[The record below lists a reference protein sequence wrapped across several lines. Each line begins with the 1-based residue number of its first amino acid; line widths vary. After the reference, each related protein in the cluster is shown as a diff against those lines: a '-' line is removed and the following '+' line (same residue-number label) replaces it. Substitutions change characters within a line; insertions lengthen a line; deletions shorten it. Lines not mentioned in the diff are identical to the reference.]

1 MAEAIDRLTSYYAA
15 TAHAAPDRPALAGE
29 ARADVCVVGGG
40 FTGVSA
46 ALHLAERGF
55 GVVLLEAERVGWG
68 ASGRNGG
75 QAGTAYAADM
85 SAIRRWVGA
94 EDARRLFAIAEESK
108 ALIRERV
115 DRHGIQCDLRAG
127 QVHAANKPRHLRE
140 LRAMQADWAETYGY
154 TGTELVDRDGLGR
167 HVATE
172 AYVGGLYDPGSLH
185 LHPLNYCLGLA
196 QAAEEA
202 GARIFEGS
210 RVERLTYGEP
220 ALVHTREGRVR
231 ADHVIL
237 CANAYIGDLVP
248 AIRRTIMPVG
258 TYMGATPPLGRERAL
273 ALLPSNAG
281 VVDSNFV
288 LDYFRL
294 SADWRLLYGGRVS
307 YSTIPPRDLAK
318 SLGAR
323 MRHVFPSLADVG
335 FAYTWGGYVGI
346 TVERTPD
353 LGRVTD
359 NVLYCQGFSGQGVAL
374 TGIAGKLAA
383 EAVAGRAERFDVM
396 ARLPHTP
403 FPGGRVLRTPL
414 LVLAMAYYRLRD
426 LLP

>member
-1 MAEAIDRLTSYYAA
+1 MTAAIDRLTSYYGAS
-15 TAHAAPDRPALAGE
+15 THPAPDRERLHGE
-29 ARADVCVVGGG
+29 ARADVCVVGAG

-46 ALHLAERGF
+46 ALHLAERGYD
-55 GVVLLEAERVGWG
+55 VVVLEAERVAWG

-94 EDARRLFAIAEESK
+94 EDARRLFDLAEEAK
-108 ALIRERV
+108 AIIRERTA
-115 DRHGIQCDLRAG
+115 RHGIACDLRDG
-127 QVHAANKPRHLRE
+127 QFHAANKPRHLRE

-154 TGTELVDRDGLGR
+154 TGTELVDRAGLR
-167 HVATE
+167 AHVASD
-172 AYVGGLYDPGSLH
+172 AYVGGLYDPGGLH
-185 LHPLNYCLGLA
+185 LHPLAYCLGLA
-196 QAAEEA
+196 RAAEAA
-202 GARIFEGS
+202 GARIFERS
-210 RVERLTYGEP
+210 RAERIAYGEP
-220 ALVHTREGRVR
+220 AVVHTADGCVR
-231 ADHVIL
+231 ADHVVL
-237 CANAYIGDLVP
+237 CANAYLGDLAP

-273 ALLPSNAG
+273 SLLPSNAG
-281 VVDSNFV
+281 VVDCEFV
-288 LDYFRL
+288 VDYFRL

-307 YSTIPPRDLAK
+307 YSTIPPRDLAT

-323 MRHVFPSLADVG
+323 MRHVFPSLSDVG
-335 FAYTWGGYVGI
+335 FDHTWGGYVGI

-353 LGRVTD
+353 LGRVTG

-374 TGIAGKLAA
+374 TGVAGKIAA
-383 EAVAGRAERFDVM
+383 EAVAGQAERFDVM

-403 FPGGRVLRTPL
+403 FPGGRPLRTPL